1 MNYCQKPACPGGPDF
16 VDRRMEK
23 DQGRDSRGTGAI
35 RGFRSS
41 GTNTHL
47 KLVPRRP
54 FSDPTGRDR
63 HGPPPEKD
71 QPRECH

>member
-1 MNYCQKPACPGGPDF
+1 
-16 VDRRMEK
+16 MEK